1 MNELK
6 AEKKR
11 FIENVSWLFVA
22 KSVPSAVNFLE
33 VIVLARILGLEGF
46 GLLALVIAYVRI
58 FNSLLD
64 VRVWESTVKYVVEF
78 LEKKEPD
85 RALSMIK
92 FSYLIDISTGLL
104 AFLGSV
110 ALAGVANDVLIKSP
124 DGFKLVLIFSF
135 SLLLLTANATS
146 MALFRVFDK
155 FRMITLVE
163 SCESVFKLIL
173 LIAALYLGYGIKGVL
188 LVYVVVSFF
197 KFALAQMLVNRT
209 LREKGLDGWLS
220 SKISLLYPRI
230 REITWFL
237 LNTGFTSTLTIV
249 QEGRIAVLI
258 LGYFFDAA
266 AVSLYQV
273 ARSVIKVISKTVEPV
288 YEVIFPRLASFSA
301 GQQYNKFAELFKY
314 VMANLLK
321 FVIPIFILIFLF
333 AEQLIIFIFSDQ
345 YLPASNTMR
354 VITAA
359 CIFMGTGLATFLT
372 TSLLALGRPGTRT
385 AIAFFYLMTYFVLL
399 LVLVP
404 LYSHLGAGIALLIVE
419 MLNFLFSGYM
429 MYRLS
434 RKYLR

>member
-33 VIVLARILGLEGF
+33 IIVLARILGLEGF
-46 GLLALVIAYVRI
+46 GLLTLVIAYVRI

-78 LEKKEPD
+78 LEKKEHD

-92 FSYLIDISTGLL
+92 FSYLIDVSTGFL

-110 ALAGVANDVLIKSP
+110 ALAGVASGVLIKSP
-124 DGFKLVLIFSF
+124 DGFELVLIFSF

-155 FRMITLVE
+155 FRTITLIE

-173 LIAALYLGYGIKGVL
+173 LVAALYLGYGIKGVL
-188 LVYVVVSFF
+188 FVYVVVSFF
-197 KFALAQMLVNRT
+197 KFALAQVLVNRT

-230 REITWFL
+230 REIMWFL
-237 LNTGFTSTLTIV
+237 LNTGFTSALTV
-249 QEGRIAVLI
+249 AQEGGIAVLI

-266 AVSLYQV
+266 TVSLYRV
-273 ARSVIKVISKTVEPV
+273 ARSVTKVISKTTEPV
-288 YEVIFPRLASFSA
+288 YEVIFPRLVSFSTA
-301 GQQYNKFAELFKY
+301 KLYDRFAELLKY
-314 VMANLLK
+314 VMASLLK
-321 FVIPIFILIFLF
+321 FVIPIFILILLF
-333 AEQLIIFIFSDQ
+333 TEQLIRLIFGEQ
-345 YLPASNTMR
+345 YLPASNTMK
-354 VITAA
+354 VITVA
-359 CIFMGTGLATFLT
+359 CMFVGTGMATFLT

-385 AIAFFYLMTYFVLL
+385 AILFFYIMTYVALL

-404 LYSHLGAGIALLIVE
+404 LYSHLGAGIALLVVE

-434 RKYLR
+434 REHLG